1 MAKTARSA
9 RTASKSRSKS
19 APSSNLRLPPDLHVD
34 LYRTM
39 RRIRAFDEKVA
50 ELFEGGEIKGT
61 AHSYVGQ
68 EAVAAGVCASLGPE
82 DFMASHHRGH
92 GHCIAKGAR
101 LDLMMA
107 ELMGRESGYC
117 QGLGGSMHIA
127 DLGLNILGAN
137 GIVGAA
143 MPLSTGAGLAARLDG
158 SGRVAVAFF
167 GDGASNQGVFHE
179 SLNLASV
186 WKLPIVF
193 VCENNQ
199 YALSTSY
206 RDTTSVDQV
215 AERASA
221 YGIPGR
227 TIDGN
232 DVVEVY
238 ETVREA
244 VERARAG
251 EGPTLIEAMTY
262 RWGGHSMRANI
273 RDPRSDEEYTSW
285 MERDPVQRAER
296 ELRDV
301 EIADEADL
309 EAIGAEVVSEL
320 DEAVEFG
327 RAAGQPETDVLH
339 AAVYAPHE
347 AFEEPGLANGN
358 GANGRALGFVDA
370 INEALHQEMES
381 DPRVVVMGEDV
392 AATGGIFGAT
402 KGLLEKYGEDR
413 VRDTPISE
421 AGFVGCGIGAAI
433 AGLRPVVEIQIF
445 DFVALTMDMLVNQ
458 AAKFRFML
466 GGKNT
471 VPVVIRGPQG
481 GGIRLAAQHSQSLEA
496 WFTHVPGLVVVAPSS
511 PYEAK
516 GLLTAAIRDSNPVIF
531 LEAKLQYLEPPGP
544 VPEEPYAIPLGK
556 AAVKREGTDVTV
568 VATMAMVPRALAA
581 AESLARQGHS
591 VEVID
596 PRTLKPLDEETL
608 LGSLRKTRKLVIAHE
623 ACLTGGF
630 GAEVAAVVAEKGFDW
645 LDAPVA
651 RVAALDT
658 PMPYNEALER
668 AVIPSQQRI
677 ADAIR
682 ETLAY

>member
-1 MAKTARSA
+1 MAKTARSSK
-9 RTASKSRSKS
+9 TAAKSK
-19 APSSNLRLPPDLHVD
+19 SNLRLPPELHVD

-82 DFMASHHRGH
+82 DYMASHHRGH

-117 QGLGGSMHIA
+117 HGLGGSMHIA

-143 MPLSTGAGLAARLDG
+143 MPLSTGAGLAARLEG

-238 ETVREA
+238 EAVREA

-273 RDPRSDEEYTSW
+273 RDPRSEDEYAGW

-296 ELRDV
+296 ELREV
-301 EIADEADL
+301 EIADEAGI
-309 EAIGAEVVSEL
+309 EGIGVEVVSEL

-327 RAAGQPETDVLH
+327 RAAPQPKADVLR

-347 AFEEPGLANGN
+347 TFEEPGHANGN
-358 GANGRALGFVDA
+358 GGNGRALSFVEA
-370 INEALHQEMES
+370 LNEAMHQEMES
-381 DPRVVVMGEDV
+381 DPRVIVMGEDV
-392 AATGGIFGAT
+392 GATGGIFGAT
-402 KGLLEKYGEDR
+402 KGLFDKYGKDR

-544 VPEEPYAIPLGK
+544 VPEEPYAIPIGK

-596 PRTLKPLDEETL
+596 PRTLKPLDEDTL
-608 LGSLRKTRKLVIAHE
+608 FASIRKTRRLVIAHE

-630 GAEVAAVVAEKGFDW
+630 GAEVAAIAAEKAFDW

-658 PMPYNEALER
+658 PIPYNEALER
-668 AVIPSQQRI
+668 QVIPSQQRI

>member
-1 MAKTARSA
+1 MTRRA
-9 RTASKSRSKS
+9 RTGSKPK
-19 APSSNLRLPPDLHVD
+19 PKPKSNLRLPPDLHVD

-186 WKLPIVF
+186 WRLPIVF

-238 ETVREA
+238 QAVREA

-251 EGPTLIEAMTY
+251 DGPTLIEAMTY
-262 RWGGHSMRANI
+262 RWGGHSMRANV
-273 RDPRSDEEYTSW
+273 RDPRGEEEYASW
-285 MERDPVQRAER
+285 MERDPVRRVER

-301 EIADEADL
+301 EVVDEAGI
-309 EAIGAEVVSEL
+309 EAIGTQTAAEL
-320 DEAVEFG
+320 DQAVEFG
-327 RAAGQPETDVLH
+327 RAAGQPEADVLR

-347 AFEEPGLANGN
+347 AFDEPGLANGN
-358 GANGRALGFVDA
+358 GRALGFVGA

-381 DPRVVVMGEDV
+381 DPRVVVLGEDV

-402 KGLLEKYGEDR
+402 KGLLERYGKDR

-511 PYEAK
+511 PYDAK

-544 VPEEPYAIPLGK
+544 VPEEPYAIPIGK
-556 AAVKREGTDVTV
+556 AAVRREGTDVTV

-581 AESLARQGHS
+581 AESLARQGHR

-596 PRTLKPLDEETL
+596 PRTLKPLDEDTL
-608 LGSLRKTRKLVIAHE
+608 LASLRKTRRLVVAHE

-630 GAEVAAVVAEKGFDW
+630 GAEVAALAAEKAFDW

-668 AVIPSQQRI
+668 QVIPSQQRI